1 MSKWVTA
8 GAVTTTSQSR
18 VKEKY
23 ALELWLRGEE
33 EGTAWEIPALHTP
46 DAASAFAFPGRLEQ
60 LSPVLVLLFTEGFRK
75 QAGRAL
81 VRRNHQL
88 AVDWKRVLQLPIP
101 SLPNS
106 WEQSAH
112 EAGRSLKRAVFCR
125 PCFEKEIETSASFA
139 FREICSEVDWRE
151 HAILGL
157 GLVLGGLPRNER
169 SECLW
174 EQGGQI
180 PKSRVGIDPEGQGWC
195 FCKKWGPVSCA
206 SVVPGAGGDRTM
218 ITASFLWGPV
228 PTCPRCWGHKG

>member
-1 MSKWVTA
+1 MSKWVPA
-8 GAVTTTSQSR
+8 GAVTTTSQSW

-33 EGTAWEIPALHTP
+33 EGTAWEVPALHTP

-112 EAGRSLKRAVFCR
+112 EAGWSLKRAVFCR
-125 PCFEKEIETSASFA
+125 PCFPSLF
-139 FREICSEVDWRE
+139 
-151 HAILGL
+151 
-157 GLVLGGLPRNER
+157 
-169 SECLW
+169 W
-174 EQGGQI
+174 EGN
-180 PKSRVGIDPEGQGWC
+180 RD
-195 FCKKWGPVSCA
+195 F
-206 SVVPGAGGDRTM
+206 
-218 ITASFLWGPV
+218 SFLCFQGNMFWS
-228 PTCPRCWGHKG
+228 WLKGARYLGFGFSFGWSP